1 MFYVLKTSCSFPLSG
16 IFGDNVASKLNKE
29 TKSTDKMGHCRVG
42 LELIFRKPGND
53 FGRQTADMDESE
65 EADEGQLKS
74 RGFWFHGKKVS
85 LRPKTHFDMDESE
98 EADEGQLKSRGFWFH
113 GKKVSALQPKTPF
126 DMDESE
132 EADEGQLKSRGFWF
146 HGKKASAVQ
155 PKTPFDMDESEE
167 ADEGQLKSRGFW
179 FHGKKVSLRPKTE
192 EADEGSL
199 KVNSGI
205 GVGKKRSNLWGS
217 RRRRY
222 RIGISLRRRW
232 GR

>member
-1 MFYVLKTSCSFPLSG
+1 MFHVLKTSCSFPLSG

-29 TKSTDKMGHCRVG
+29 TKSTDKMGQCRVG

-85 LRPKTHFDMDESE
+85 LRPKT
-98 EADEGQLKSRGFWFH
+98 
-113 GKKVSALQPKTPF
+113 
-126 DMDESE
+126 
-132 EADEGQLKSRGFWF
+132 
-146 HGKKASAVQ
+146 
-155 PKTPFDMDESEE
+155 
-167 ADEGQLKSRGFW
+167 
-179 FHGKKVSLRPKTE
+179 E

-199 KVNSGI
+199 KVNGGI
-205 GVGKKRSNLWGS
+205 GVSKKTSNLWGS

-222 RIGISLRRRW
+222 RISISHRRRW
-232 GR
+232 GH

>member
-16 IFGDNVASKLNKE
+16 IFGDNVVSKLNKE
-29 TKSTDKMGHCRVG
+29 TKSTDKMGQCRVG

-85 LRPKTHFDMDESE
+85 L
-98 EADEGQLKSRGFWFH
+98 
-113 GKKVSALQPKTPF
+113 
-126 DMDESE
+126 
-132 EADEGQLKSRGFWF
+132 
-146 HGKKASAVQ
+146 Q

-179 FHGKKVSLRPKTE
+179 FHGKKVSLRPKTPFDMDESEEADEGQLKPRGFWFHGKKVSLRPKTE

-205 GVGKKRSNLWGS
+205 GVGKKTNNLWGS
-217 RRRRY
+217 RRIRFRT
-222 RIGISLRRRW
+222 GIRLRRRW